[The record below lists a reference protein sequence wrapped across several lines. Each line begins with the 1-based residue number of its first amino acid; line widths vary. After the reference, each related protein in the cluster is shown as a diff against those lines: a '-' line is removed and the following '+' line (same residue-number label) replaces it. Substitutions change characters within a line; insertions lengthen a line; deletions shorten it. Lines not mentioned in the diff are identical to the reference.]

1 MISITLRWRNPDMQK
16 QLEESIKAKMD
27 DGRMKRKSI
36 NEKMLIDE
44 YWKQWLEI
52 GEEDHQ
58 TQLLR
63 HPGLIRN
70 DY

>member
-44 YWKQWLEI
+44 YWK
-52 GEEDHQ
+52 
-58 TQLLR
+58 
-63 HPGLIRN
+63 
-70 DY
+70 